1 MSEPITRI
9 GCVANVY
16 TRQMHFTNTGDTEP
30 GHAHPF
36 DHMTLLAHGSLRVTV
51 NDISTDY
58 EAPEMIWISKGLQHS
73 LTALEPN
80 TVAYCIHALRK
91 GEGIDDIIDP
101 DSIPEGAMVYNTL
114 ADPVALDEPRV
125 KDLTQ

>member
-51 NDISTDY
+51 NGSSTDY
-58 EAPEMIWISKGLQHS
+58 EAPEMIWIARDLIHE
-73 LTALEPN
+73 LEALEPG

-91 GEGIDDIIDP
+91 GEGIDDIVDP
-101 DSIPEGAMVYNTL
+101 DSVPDGAMEYFMR
-114 ADPVALDEPRV
+114 ADPVAQGELRV